1 MLVRPRSARGVIA
14 QKAVG
19 IARKWTRRRGPVSG
33 SDDGEYGL
41 PSERLLLVSRL
52 VVGSCTW
59 QVFSLA

>member
-1 MLVRPRSARGVIA
+1 MIA